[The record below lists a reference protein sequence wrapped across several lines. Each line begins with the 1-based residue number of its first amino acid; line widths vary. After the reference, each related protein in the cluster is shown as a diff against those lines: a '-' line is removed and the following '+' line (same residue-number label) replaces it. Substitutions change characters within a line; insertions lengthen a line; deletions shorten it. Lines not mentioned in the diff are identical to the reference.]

1 MLACIAVGLHHRW
14 EKQAAMGSLCCVG
27 GSYSNYTGQGDD
39 CHGTNWAKSLQNKQV
54 LFLR

>member
-1 MLACIAVGLHHRW
+1 
-14 EKQAAMGSLCCVG
+14 MGSLCCVG